1 MGILAT
7 EVFTPN
13 DYPRHTY
20 IERGGEKLEKRLAD
34 ALRTPKA
41 VVSISGPS
49 KSGKT
54 ALVERVVG
62 RDNLISV
69 SGAEIK
75 SGEDLWDRVLDW
87 MGAPSSASKQTSHSA
102 QHHLGGKVSG
112 GVEIPLI
119 AKGGGES
126 SYQNTTSN
134 ADSATTTNVRTGL
147 AQVAKEIA
155 GSDFTLLIDDY
166 HYMDRQVQVE
176 AAKQIKTAAERG
188 IRICVA
194 SVPHRADDVVRS
206 NPELRGRTTNL
217 DTKFWTADELSQI
230 ALVGFQK
237 LNATIT
243 TEAAKR
249 FANEACGSPQLM
261 QAICLQ
267 VCYKLD
273 LREEAT
279 KPVQMEVSDGL
290 FAAVMEI
297 TSLQTDYSSLISQ
310 MHQGPKIRGVERK
323 EFELIDGSVGD
334 VYRCVLLAVAQ
345 DPPTMDLPYP
355 VLMKRVEGVC
365 KKASP
370 VGSSVKEACKQIA
383 NFARGMYPSQRIVE
397 FDDEAGADTLSIVD
411 PYWLFYLRSSTKLA
425 SLAKK
430 R

>member
-1 MGILAT
+1 MPILAT

-13 DYPRHTY
+13 DYPKYTY
-20 IERGGEKLEKRLAD
+20 IERGGEKLEKRLED
-34 ALRTPKA
+34 ALQTPKA

-75 SGEDLWDRVLDW
+75 SGEDLWNRVLDW
-87 MGAPSSASKQTSHSA
+87 MGAPSSVNKQSA
-102 QHHLGGKVSG
+102 QSTANQLGGKVSG
-112 GVEIPLI
+112 GVEFPLI
-119 AKGGGES
+119 AKGGGEA
-126 SYQNTTSN
+126 SYQSVDTQTETATS
-134 ADSATTTNVRTGL
+134 SSGRTGL

-155 GSDFTLLIDDY
+155 ASDFTLLIDDY
-166 HYMDRQVQVE
+166 HYMDRKVQGD

-194 SVPHRADDVVRS
+194 SVPHRSDDVVRS

-217 DTKFWTADELSQI
+217 DTKFWTPDELSQI
-230 ALVGFQK
+230 ALVGFEK
-237 LNATIT
+237 LRAKIK
-243 TEAAKR
+243 EGDAKR
-249 FANEACGSPQLM
+249 FAGEACGSPQLM

-267 VCYKLD
+267 TCYKLG
-273 LREEAT
+273 LREESP
-279 KPVQMEVSDGL
+279 KPIEVKIDDSL
-290 FAAVMEI
+290 FATIMEI

-323 EFELIDGSVGD
+323 EYELIDGSTGD

-355 VLMKRVEGVC
+355 VLMKRVEAVC

-383 NFARGMYPSQRIVE
+383 NFALGMYPSQRIVE

-411 PYWLFYLRSSTKLA
+411 PYWLFYLRSSTKLS
-425 SLAKK
+425 SLAK
-430 R
+430 RN